1 MKIVLRIYKEIRIG
15 NLSTMILEIPNNKLT
30 VKDLKE
36 RIYHKYKIT

>member
-15 NLSTMILEIPNNKLT
+15 NLSTMIMDIPNNKIH

-36 RIYHKYKIT
+36 KHLEYVIKN